1 MQNSGSDSTVPAPPE
16 GIPSDSDPDTSV
28 SKAAIYARTSD
39 SKSAK
44 QYSIDEQVRRCW
56 ERCQNQGWDVEF
68 VFTDEGETGRNTE
81 RSGFQEMIEK
91 AESGYFDVVVFWKL
105 DRFCRS
111 VIDLV
116 NTKEQLGQ
124 YDVALQSVTE
134 YIDTASPVGR
144 FTFRNLASAAELES
158 DLTSQRVQIGMHGM
172 AKEHRW
178 PNSNPPLGYDLT
190 DDQKLKVNEQEAQLI
205 AQIFN
210 MYLEHR
216 SMPDVAQD
224 LNQRG
229 IRTNRGNKWTQWAVK
244 TVLTNEI
251 YRGQYQLGDYEEYV
265 EEYRI
270 LSDELFEAVTNTR
283 YRFKHQKGTMDKSR
297 KELKA
302 SKVLDEFKTAKE
314 QKE

>member
-1 MQNSGSDSTVPAPPE
+1 MQASESDTPE
-16 GIPSDSDPDTSV
+16 SITPDELPSDSEPDTSV
-28 SKAAIYARTSD
+28 SRAAIYARTSE
-39 SKSAK
+39 SKSDQ

-56 ERCQNQGWDVEF
+56 ERCQNQDWDVEF
-68 VFTDEGETGRNTE
+68 VFTDQGETGTNTE
-81 RSGFQEMIEK
+81 RSGFQEMLEK

-158 DLTSQRVQIGMHGM
+158 DLTSQRVQIGMRGM

-178 PNSNPPLGYDLT
+178 PNSNPPFGYDLN
-190 DDQKLKVNEQEAQLI
+190 DDQKLEVNEKEAQLVT
-205 AQIFN
+205 QIFN
-210 MYLEHR
+210 IYLEVK

-224 LNQRG
+224 LNERG
-229 IRTNRGNKWTQWAVK
+229 LRTKQGNKWTQWAVK
-244 TVLTNEI
+244 TVLTNEL
-251 YRGQYQLGDYEEYV
+251 YCGQYQLGDYEEYV

-283 YRFKHQKGTMDKSR
+283 YRFKHQKGSMDKSR

-314 QKE
+314 RTE

>member
-1 MQNSGSDSTVPAPPE
+1 MQASESDSPE
-16 GIPSDSDPDTSV
+16 SITPDELPSDSEPDTSV
-28 SKAAIYARTSD
+28 SRAAIYARTSE
-39 SKSAK
+39 SKSDQ

-56 ERCQNQGWDVEF
+56 ERCQNQDWDVEF
-68 VFTDEGETGRNTE
+68 VFTDQGETGTNTE

-190 DDQKLKVNEQEAQLI
+190 DDQKLEVNEKEAQLVT
-205 AQIFN
+205 QMFN
-210 MYLEHR
+210 MYLEYR
-216 SMPDVAQD
+216 SMPDVAQE
-224 LNQRG
+224 LNERG
-229 IRTNRGNKWTQWAVK
+229 LRTKQGNKWTQWAVK
-244 TVLTNEI
+244 TVLTNEV

-270 LSDELFEAVTNTR
+270 LSDELFETVTNTR
-283 YRFKHQKGTMDKSR
+283 YRFKHQKGSMDKSR

-302 SKVLDEFKTAKE
+302 SKVLDEFKAAKE
-314 QKE
+314 RTE